1 MNGVATPFFHFSFIF
16 IVKLPNPITEP
27 NLTLNPNLKPNPKP

>member
-1 MNGVATPFFHFSFIF
+1 MGGDSTLWALSPPIYFSFIF

-27 NLTLNPNLKPNPKP
+27 NPKP